1 MKTMTTGIALVASLA
16 LVGCNSSDS
25 GSGGGGGSSS
35 VSLKSPTFIITESNR
50 DSVDSVAYSY
60 AGNVDAT
67 DQLDDTT
74 SRALSLGEDQISR
87 ALQPREIAARFNESE
102 TEACFDSG
110 SVTYSAS
117 GSGINEN
124 TGEMQSSGSMKVS
137 MDFNQCKSTYSFD
150 DGLISI
156 SMSWSGY
163 DGYNS
168 FDTLSLNITFNDYTS
183 KSYYGDGSLDTSESI
198 HGYMDMSLAND
209 ETSASL
215 GLSISSSEIDNK
227 VINIET
233 TSPIKQR
240 GSDYP
245 YTGTIVVTGGDNTT
259 VTYTVVSNGVEVSL
273 NGGQAELITWSDM
286 SYYY

>member
-1 MKTMTTGIALVASLA
+1 MKTVSTGIALFATLVLA
-16 LVGCNSSDS
+16 GCNSSDS
-25 GSGGGGGSSS
+25 GNGGGGSSS
-35 VSLKSPTFIITESNR
+35 ISLKSPTFIITDSNR
-50 DSVDSVAYSY
+50 DTVDSVAYNY

-67 DQLDDTT
+67 DQLDETT
-74 SRALSLGEDQISR
+74 SRALSLGGDQISR
-87 ALQPREIAARFNESE
+87 VLQPREVAARFNESE

-124 TGEMQSSGSMKVS
+124 TGDMQSSGSMTVS
-137 MDFNQCKSTYSFD
+137 IDFKQCKSTYSLE

-163 DGYNS
+163 DGSES
-168 FDTLSLNITFNDYTS
+168 FDSLSLDMTFNNYTS
-183 KSYYGDGSLDTSESI
+183 KSYYSDGSLDSSESI
-198 HGYMDMSLAND
+198 HGSMDMSLNND

-240 GSDYP
+240 SSDYYP
-245 YTGTIVVTGGDNTT
+245 YTGTMVVSGGDNTK

-286 SYYY
+286 SYY